1 MINRLQFI
9 DVLKGI
15 AVLLMIQVHII
26 ELFATDTI
34 FNSYLGK
41 ILLFAGGPP
50 VAPLFVMLMGYFLAA
65 TNKTTTELIKRGLS
79 IFCLGMVLNIAL
91 NFNLI
96 VKVYKGLLHI
106 NLLPYIFGIDILQF
120 AGMAI
125 IIIAVFKHILQ
136 KNVLLTLIS
145 SVILT
150 ALGNL
155 FLNTIPT
162 NSILKYSS
170 ALLYG
175 STSWSYFP
183 LLPWLAY
190 PLVGFA
196 FYQLQQKYT
205 VTALMRTKTTLLFA
219 GLFVCLLLFTG
230 KYAVAIS
237 SNLQAYYHHGILFFL
252 WVIVFLAFYVYFL
265 NLTINLITNNN
276 SIINY
281 LKWLGKN
288 VTLIY
293 VIQWLIIGNMA
304 TQIYKTIL
312 LPMHLLK
319 YILAIVLISSGLAYC
334 CLVLSN
340 KFKKP

>member
-1 MINRLQFI
+1 MINRLQII

-41 ILLFAGGPP
+41 ILLFVGGPP
-50 VAPLFVMLMGYFLAA
+50 VAPLFVMIMGYFLAA
-65 TNKTTTELIKRGLS
+65 TKKTTAELIKRGLS
-79 IFCLGMVLNIAL
+79 IFCLGMVLNIGL

-96 VKVYKGLLHI
+96 IKVYKGLLTN

-136 KNVLLTLIS
+136 KNVWLTLIS
-145 SVILT
+145 SVIL
-150 ALGNL
+150 AAFGNL
-155 FLNTIPT
+155 FLNTIPP

-190 PLVGFA
+190 PLVGFS
-196 FYQLQQKYT
+196 FYQLQQKYKF
-205 VTALMRTKTTLLFA
+205 AELLLTKTKLHSVLLFIC
-219 GLFVCLLLFTG
+219 FLLFTS
-230 KYAVAIS
+230 KYAVSIS
-237 SNLQAYYHHGILFFL
+237 SNLQAYYHHGLLFFL
-252 WVIVFLAFYVYFL
+252 WVIMFLSFYIYFINQL
-265 NLTINLITNNN
+265 NNLIKNNF
-276 SIINY
+276 IVNY
-281 LKWLGKN
+281 FKWLGKH

-293 VIQWLIIGNMA
+293 VIQWVLIGNMA
-304 TQIYKTIL
+304 TQIYKTISS
-312 LPMHLLK
+312 PIHLL
-319 YILAIVLISSGLAYC
+319 ICFFVIIFVSSGLTYFGLLLRAKY
-334 CLVLSN
+334 
-340 KFKKP
+340 KK

>member
-1 MINRLQFI
+1 MINRVQLI

-15 AVLLMIQVHII
+15 SVLLMIQVHII

-41 ILLFAGGPP
+41 ILLFVGGPP
-50 VAPLFVMLMGYFLAA
+50 VAPLFVMIMGYFLAA
-65 TNKTTTELIKRGLS
+65 TKKTTAELIKRGLS
-79 IFCLGMVLNIAL
+79 IFCLGMLLNIAL

-96 VKVYKGLLHI
+96 ISVYKGLLTN

-136 KNVLLTLIS
+136 KNVWLTLIS
-145 SVILT
+145 SVIL
-150 ALGNL
+150 AAFGNL
-155 FLNTIPT
+155 FLNTIPP

-190 PLVGFA
+190 PLVGFS

-205 VTALMRTKTTLLFA
+205 LTALMRTKTTLLFVL
-219 GLFVCLLLFTG
+219 LFSCFIVFTG
-230 KYAVAIS
+230 KYAITVSA
-237 SNLQAYYHHGILFFL
+237 NLQAYYHHGVLFFL
-252 WVIVFLAFYVYFL
+252 WVIIFLAFYVYFL
-265 NLTINLITNNN
+265 NLTTNLIANN
-276 SIINY
+276 SIVYY
-281 LKWLGKN
+281 LKWLGKH

-293 VIQWLIIGNMA
+293 VIQWLIIGNIA
-304 TQIYKTIL
+304 TQIYKTISS
-312 LPMHLLK
+312 PIHLL
-319 YILAIVLISSGLAYC
+319 ICFFVIIFVSSGLTYFGLLLRAKY
-334 CLVLSN
+334 
-340 KFKKP
+340 KK